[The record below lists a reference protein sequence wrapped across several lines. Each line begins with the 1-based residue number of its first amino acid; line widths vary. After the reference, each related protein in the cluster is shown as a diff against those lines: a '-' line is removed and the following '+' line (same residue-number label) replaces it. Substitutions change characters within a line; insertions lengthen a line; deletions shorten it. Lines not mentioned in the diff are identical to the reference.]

1 MRTLVTGTSGFSG
14 SFVARALAEAGFD
27 VVGVYRRDTP
37 FLAPLADRPRIRLLR
52 ADLADVRDL
61 PGPFEAVVHAAATS
75 PAAGVALDRLLRDN
89 VLANLALVSAA
100 KNWKSRAFV
109 LFSSLSIYGEVT
121 APVLDESCPIVNPDA
136 YGATKRLAELLLA
149 EEARDLP
156 TLALRLPGVLGPGAH
171 RNWLS
176 GVAARL
182 LRQEPIRAY
191 TLDAPFNN
199 AAHIGDIARLVAA
212 VLQRGWEG
220 FDAVV
225 LGARGST
232 TVRGAIERL
241 ARGLRVPV
249 QIEEQPPSKPPFT
262 LSSQRAIERWGY
274 DPMPIDALLDRYAAD
289 LLEAERRTVTRSAAI
304 D

>member
-14 SFVARALAEAGFD
+14 SFVARALAQAGFE
-27 VVGVYRRDTP
+27 VVGIYRRDTA
-37 FLAPLADRPRIRLLR
+37 FLAPLVGQPNIRLVR
-52 ADLADVRDL
+52 ADLSKAHDL

-75 PAAGVALDRLLRDN
+75 PAAGVTVEQLLRDN
-89 VLANLALVSAA
+89 VLASLALGAVA
-100 KNWKSRAFV
+100 KDWRTRAFV
-109 LFSSLSIYGEVT
+109 LFSSLSVYGEVA
-121 APVLDESCPIVNPDA
+121 APVLDESSPIVNPDA
-136 YGATKRLAELLLA
+136 YGATKHLAELLLA
-149 EEARDLP
+149 EQASDLP

-191 TLDAPFNN
+191 NLDAPFNN
-199 AAHIGDIARLVAA
+199 AAHIGDIAKLVAT

-241 ARGLRVPV
+241 ARGLRVPARIV
-249 QIEEQPPSKPPFT
+249 EEPPNKPTFT
-262 LSSQRAIERWGY
+262 LSSRRAIERWGY
-274 DPMPIDALLDRYAAD
+274 DPMPIDALLDRYATD
-289 LLEAERRTVTRSAAI
+289 VLEQAQQAPTRSAAA

>member
-14 SFVARALAEAGFD
+14 SFVARALAQAGFE
-27 VVGVYRRDTP
+27 VVGIYRRDTP
-37 FLAPLADRPRIRLLR
+37 FLAPLVGEPHIRLLR
-52 ADLADVRDL
+52 ADLSEARDL

-75 PAAGVALDRLLRDN
+75 PAAGVRVEQILRDN
-89 VLANLALVSAA
+89 VLANLALVAAA
-100 KNWKSRAFV
+100 KDWRSRAFV
-109 LFSSLSIYGEVT
+109 LFSSLSVYGEV
-121 APVLDESCPIVNPDA
+121 AASVLDESCPIVNPDA

-149 EEARDLP
+149 EEPALP

-171 RNWLS
+171 RNWVS

-191 TLDAPFNN
+191 NLDAPFNN
-199 AAHIGDIARLVAA
+199 AAHVGDIARLVAT

-225 LGARGST
+225 LGARGAT

-241 ARGLRVPV
+241 ARGLRVPAAIV
-249 QIEEQPPSKPPFT
+249 EEPPSKTAFT
-262 LSSQRAIERWGY
+262 LSSRRAIERWGY

-289 LLEAERRTVTRSAAI
+289 VLEQAQQAPKRSAAA

>member
-1 MRTLVTGTSGFSG
+1 MRTLVTGASGFSG
-14 SFVARALAEAGFD
+14 SFMARALAQAGFD
-27 VVGVYRRDTP
+27 VVGVYRRETH
-37 FLAPLADRPRIRLLR
+37 FLAPLVGEPNIRLLR
-52 ADLADVRDL
+52 ADLSEARDL

-75 PAAGVALDRLLRDN
+75 PAAGVTVERLLCDN

-100 KNWKSRAFV
+100 KAWQSRAFV
-109 LFSSLSIYGEVT
+109 LFSSLSVYGEV
-121 APVLDESCPIVNPDA
+121 AGPVLDEICPIVNPDA

-149 EEARDLP
+149 EEERDLP

-171 RNWLS
+171 RNWVS

-191 TLDAPFNN
+191 NLDAPFNN
-199 AAHIGDIARLVAA
+199 AAHLGDIARLVVT
-212 VLQRGWEG
+212 VLQRGSKG

-241 ARGLRVPV
+241 ARRLRVPA
-249 QIEEQPPSKPPFT
+249 QIVEEPPSKPPFT
-262 LSSQRAIERWGY
+262 LSSRRAIERWGY

-289 LLEAERRTVTRSAAI
+289 VLEQAQQARRA
-304 D
+304 

>member
-14 SFVARALAEAGFD
+14 SFVARALAQAGFD

-37 FLAPLADRPRIRLLR
+37 FLAPLAREPNIRLLR
-52 ADLADVRDL
+52 ADLSEAHDL

-75 PAAGVALDRLLRDN
+75 PAAGVTVERLLRDN
-89 VLANLALVSAA
+89 VLANLTLVAAA
-100 KNWKSRAFV
+100 KDWRSRAFV
-109 LFSSLSIYGEVT
+109 LFSSLSVYGEV
-121 APVLDESCPIVNPDA
+121 AASVLDESCPIVNPDA

-149 EEARDLP
+149 EEPALP

-171 RNWLS
+171 RNWVS

-191 TLDAPFNN
+191 NLDAPFNN
-199 AAHIGDIARLVAA
+199 AAHVGDIARLVVAA
-212 VLQRGWEG
+212 LQRGWEG

-241 ARGLRVPV
+241 ARGLRVPA
-249 QIEEQPPSKPPFT
+249 QIVEEPPSKPPFT
-262 LSSQRAIERWGY
+262 LSSRRAIDRWGY

-289 LLEAERRTVTRSAAI
+289 VLGQAPRQPTRSAAA

>member
-1 MRTLVTGTSGFSG
+1 MRTLVTGASGFSG
-14 SFVARALAEAGFD
+14 SFVARALAQAGFD

-37 FLAPLADRPRIRLLR
+37 FLAALVGEPNLRLLR
-52 ADLADVRDL
+52 ADLSEAHAL

-75 PAAGVALDRLLRDN
+75 PAVGVTVERLLRDN
-89 VLANLALVSAA
+89 VLANLALVAAA
-100 KNWKSRAFV
+100 KDWRSRAFV
-109 LFSSLSIYGEVT
+109 LFSSLSVYGEVA

-136 YGATKRLAELLLA
+136 YGTTKRLAELLLA

-171 RNWLS
+171 RNWVS

-191 TLDAPFNN
+191 NFDAPFNN
-199 AAHIGDIARLVAA
+199 AAHVSDIARLAVAT
-212 VLQRGWEG
+212 LQRGWEG

-241 ARGLRVPV
+241 ARGLNVPAKIV
-249 QIEEQPPSKPPFT
+249 EEPPSKPAFT
-262 LSSQRAIERWGY
+262 LSSRRAIERWGY

-289 LLEAERRTVTRSAAI
+289 VLNHTQHEPTWSAAA

>member
-1 MRTLVTGTSGFSG
+1 MRTLVTGASGFSG
-14 SFVARALAEAGFD
+14 SFVARTLAQAGCD

-37 FLAPLADRPRIRLLR
+37 FLAPLVGEANLRLLR
-52 ADLADVRDL
+52 ADLSDAREL

-75 PAAGVALDRLLRDN
+75 PAGGVSVERLLRDN
-89 VLANLALVSAA
+89 VLANLALVAAA
-100 KNWKSRAFV
+100 KDWRSRAFV
-109 LFSSLSIYGEVT
+109 LFSSLSVYGEVA

-182 LRQEPIRAY
+182 LRQEPIHAY
-191 TLDAPFNN
+191 NLDAPFNN
-199 AAHIGDIARLVAA
+199 AAHLRDITKLVAT
-212 VLQRGWEG
+212 VLQSGWQG

-241 ARGLRVPV
+241 ARGLRVPA
-249 QIEEQPPSKPPFT
+249 QIVEEPPSKPPFI
-262 LSSQRAIERWGY
+262 LSSRRAIDRWGY

-289 LLEAERRTVTRSAAI
+289 VLDQVQQAPMRSAAA

>member
-1 MRTLVTGTSGFSG
+1 MRTLVTGASGFSG
-14 SFVARALAEAGFD
+14 SFVARALAQAGFD

-37 FLAPLADRPRIRLLR
+37 FLAPLVGEPNLRLLR
-52 ADLADVRDL
+52 ADLSEAREL

-75 PAAGVALDRLLRDN
+75 PAAGVSVERLLRDN
-89 VLANLALVSAA
+89 VLANLALVAAA
-100 KNWKSRAFV
+100 KGWRSRAFV
-109 LFSSLSIYGEVT
+109 LFSSLSVYGEV
-121 APVLDESCPIVNPDA
+121 AGPVLDENCPIVNPDA

-149 EEARDLP
+149 EEPALP

-176 GVAARL
+176 GIAARL
-182 LRQEPIRAY
+182 LRQEPIPAY
-191 TLDAPFNN
+191 NLDAPFNN
-199 AAHIGDIARLVAA
+199 AAHVSDIAKLVAT

-220 FDAVV
+220 FDFVV

-241 ARGLRVPV
+241 ARGLNVPAKIV
-249 QIEEQPPSKPPFT
+249 EEPPSKPAFT
-262 LSSQRAIERWGY
+262 LSSGRAIECWGY

-289 LLEAERRTVTRSAAI
+289 ILEVERPKATRSAAA

>member
-1 MRTLVTGTSGFSG
+1 MRTLVTGISGFSG

-37 FLAPLADRPRIRLLR
+37 FLAPLVGEPNLRLLR
-52 ADLADVRDL
+52 ADLSDAREL

-75 PAAGVALDRLLRDN
+75 PAAGVSVERLLRDN
-89 VLANLALVSAA
+89 VLANLALVAAA
-100 KNWKSRAFV
+100 KDWRSRAFV
-109 LFSSLSIYGEVT
+109 LFSSLSVYGEVA

-182 LRQEPIRAY
+182 LSREPIRAY
-191 TLDAPFNN
+191 NLDAPFNN
-199 AAHIGDIARLVAA
+199 AAHVDDIARLVVA
-212 VLQRGWEG
+212 VLQRSWEG

-225 LGARGST
+225 LGAHGST

-241 ARGLRVPV
+241 ARGLGVPAKIV
-249 QIEEQPPSKPPFT
+249 EEPPSKPAFT
-262 LSSQRAIERWGY
+262 LLSSRAIECWGY
-274 DPMPIDALLDRYAAD
+274 DPMPIDAMLDRYAAD
-289 LLEAERRTVTRSAAI
+289 VLEIERPKATRSAAA

>member
-1 MRTLVTGTSGFSG
+1 MRTLVTGASGFSG
-14 SFVARALAEAGFD
+14 SFVARALAQTGFD

-37 FLAPLADRPRIRLLR
+37 FLAPLLREPNIRLLR
-52 ADLADVRDL
+52 ADLSEAREL

-75 PAAGVALDRLLRDN
+75 PAAGVTVERLLRDN

-100 KNWKSRAFV
+100 KAWRSRAFV
-109 LFSSLSIYGEVT
+109 LFSSLSIYGEVA
-121 APVLDESCPIVNPDA
+121 APVLDEGCPIVNPDA
-136 YGATKRLAELLLA
+136 YGATKRLAELLLM
-149 EEARDLP
+149 EEERELP

-171 RNWLS
+171 RNWVS

-191 TLDAPFNN
+191 NLDAPFNN

-212 VLQRGWEG
+212 ALQRGWEG
-220 FDAVV
+220 FDALV
-225 LGARGST
+225 LGARDST

-241 ARGLRVPV
+241 ARGLRMPPRIV
-249 QIEEQPPSKPPFT
+249 EEPPRKPPFT
-262 LSSQRAIERWGY
+262 LSSRRAIDRWGY

-289 LLEAERRTVTRSAAI
+289 ILEIEQPKATRSAAA